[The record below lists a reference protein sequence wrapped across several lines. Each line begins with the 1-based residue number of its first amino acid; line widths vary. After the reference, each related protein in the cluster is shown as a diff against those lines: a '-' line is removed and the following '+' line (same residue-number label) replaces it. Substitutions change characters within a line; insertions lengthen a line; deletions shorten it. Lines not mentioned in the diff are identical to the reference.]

1 MSIIDTKGDLMNKG
15 SYILINDLFADPLT
29 GFVSRILHGLKQN
42 LPSANTCFKLSCIK
56 GVTILKETVVLCQ
69 FESITG

>member
-1 MSIIDTKGDLMNKG
+1 MNKG

>member
-1 MSIIDTKGDLMNKG
+1 MNKG

-69 FESITG
+69 FESTTG